1 MEEDGSFYEASSPSD
16 IIPRVLGT
24 HWRSPMT
31 ITLEATY
38 EKGQLKFKKPLAL
51 AEGTTVRVTIASLNE
66 DDPFADI
73 IGICHSGRRDVAAHH
88 DRYLNTKR
96 PRD

>member
-1 MEEDGSFYEASSPSD
+1 
-16 IIPRVLGT
+16 
-24 HWRSPMT
+24 MT

-38 EKGQLKFKKPLAL
+38 EKGHLKFKEPLAL

-73 IGICHSGRRDVAAHH
+73 IGICHSGRRDGAAHH
-88 DRYLNTKR
+88 DRYLKR
-96 PRD
+96 KRAR

>member
-1 MEEDGSFYEASSPSD
+1 
-16 IIPRVLGT
+16 
-24 HWRSPMT
+24 MT

-66 DDPFADI
+66 DDLFADI
-73 IGICHSGRRDVAAHH
+73 IGICQSAPD
-88 DRYLNTKR
+88 DLR
-96 PRD
+96 P